1 MRPGQFVVLAGRPAM
16 GKTTVA
22 IHIALTAARRSGA
35 VSLISL
41 ERNAEE
47 LSERVLSAV
56 AYNPREWD

>member
-1 MRPGQFVVLAGRPAM
+1 M

-35 VSLISL
+35 VGLISL